1 MKKTI
6 ILTIFTAVLVICSS
20 CGMDVEQQAATNENE
35 LVVAEQTVQGE
46 LESED
51 TTKKLMEPEDAA
63 SEDST
68 IYTTESS
75 SGLTNVP
82 AETIT
87 ANKSSKST
95 ADPIQR
101 ETTGKSE
108 ISGNMQNTETQN
120 PATTQNGTH
129 EAETTTDMTS
139 ISRAAT
145 ESYEQK
151 RRAEYDA
158 VVENAISDQPYN
170 DVLKST
176 VSDDII
182 LWHLDYTL
190 NPWMSN
196 VDTPVSMNNRYK
208 IELIR
213 KIDDQRMYSIQ
224 KPESGGLF
232 YSFYVNSGLECTAYI
247 TKSLYLTDYNAI
259 KVGSSIDDVIA
270 IEPAT
275 QAYINRNRTYDNL
288 SNDGETSGDFEQHI
302 ILKDGLLKL
311 TYSRS
316 GDTYK
321 VSKIDFFDN
330 FKESVDYGMGYP
342 CVYDYSILPEDY
354 PV

>member
-1 MKKTI
+1 MRKLL
-6 ILTIFTAVLVICSS
+6 ILSICISLLAICSS
-20 CGMDVEQQAATNENE
+20 CGMDVEQQVANNENE
-35 LVVAEQTVQGE
+35 FAVAEQIVQE
-46 LESED
+46 EHES
-51 TTKKLMEPEDAA
+51 
-63 SEDST
+63 DST
-68 IYTTESS
+68 TERVTQSFDVMSNDSVITSTESDS
-75 SGLTNVP
+75 ESNTESVKGEITSKTSTSNTKSVQTESTDGGKAVSIRINTESQNTVSTTNDAV
-82 AETIT
+82 
-87 ANKSSKST
+87 
-95 ADPIQR
+95 
-101 ETTGKSE
+101 ETT
-108 ISGNMQNTETQN
+108 NTPN
-120 PATTQNGTH
+120 STT
-129 EAETTTDMTS
+129 
-139 ISRAAT
+139 T
-145 ESYEQK
+145 ESYEQRMK
-151 RRAEYDA
+151 AEYDA

-182 LWHLDYTL
+182 LWHLDYTMD
-190 NPWMSN
+190 PWMSN